1 MSMKCDR
8 CGEAF
13 EYYDNSLCGNS
24 IQKTLVNES
33 KSLVYPSFEGYPPI
47 CLCPSCMA
55 ALNDWLKGEQERQ
68 AKWICDHESNSIECD
83 KCRAEY
89 KLSPYERESDFN
101 YCPNC
106 GSRME
111 GIKE

>member
-24 IQKTLVNES
+24 IQKTLVNEN
-33 KSLVYPSFEGYPPI
+33 KNLVYPSFEGYPPI

-55 ALNDWLKGEQERQ
+55 KLNDWLKGEQ
-68 AKWICDHESNSIECD
+68 K
-83 KCRAEY
+83 
-89 KLSPYERESDFN
+89 
-101 YCPNC
+101 
-106 GSRME
+106 
-111 GIKE
+111 